1 METHEG
7 VLLGP
12 DDKPELIG
20 VTVEITHQTITA
32 WHGPDVIFKQFLQD
46 AKIGEII
53 MPFFKS
59 SKSYWHIGNGRDV
72 VW

>member
-32 WHGPDVIFKQFLQD
+32 WHGPDVLHTQPL
-46 AKIGEII
+46 
-53 MPFFKS
+53 KS
-59 SKSYWHIGNGRDV
+59 AWITGVAGRRHWSIGNGRTV